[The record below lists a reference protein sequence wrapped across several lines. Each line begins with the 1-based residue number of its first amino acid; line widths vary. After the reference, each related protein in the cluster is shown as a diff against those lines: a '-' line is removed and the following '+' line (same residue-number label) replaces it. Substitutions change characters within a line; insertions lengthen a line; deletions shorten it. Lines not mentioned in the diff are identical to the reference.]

1 MPFQGT
7 LVNVVAVLVGG
18 SLGLILGDRL
28 PDRFKTIILS
38 ALGLGT
44 LLIGIKLSVL
54 TDHIGLIIVALVA
67 GAVTGTLL
75 DLEGRLEGVGRR
87 LQARF
92 ARDSRTFVTG
102 FVSASLLFCVGPMTV
117 VGSIQDGTI
126 GDATLLY
133 AKSVL
138 DGFAALA
145 LAAGLGVGVLF
156 AALTVLIVQG
166 GITAAGAGLVDVTSS
181 VVINEMSATGGVLI
195 LGIGL
200 YLLDIKRLPLAN
212 FLPALVYIV
221 PLTWWAN

>member
-18 SLGLILGDRL
+18 SLGLILGDRM

-54 TDHIGLIIVALVA
+54 TEHIGLIIVALVA

>member
-54 TDHIGLIIVALVA
+54 TEHIGLVIVALVA

>member
-1 MPFQGT
+1 M
-7 LVNVVAVLVGG
+7 
-18 SLGLILGDRL
+18 

-54 TDHIGLIIVALVA
+54 TEHIGLIIVALVA

>member
-54 TDHIGLIIVALVA
+54 TEHIGLVIVALVA

-181 VVINEMSATGGVLI
+181 VVINEMSATGGALI

>member
-1 MPFQGT
+1 LPFQGT

-18 SLGLILGDRL
+18 SLGLILGDRM

-54 TDHIGLIIVALVA
+54 TEHIGLIIVALVA

>member
-54 TDHIGLIIVALVA
+54 TEHIGLVIVALVA

-166 GITAAGAGLVDVTSS
+166 GITAAGAGLADITSS

>member
-1 MPFQGT
+1 M
-7 LVNVVAVLVGG
+7 
-18 SLGLILGDRL
+18 
-28 PDRFKTIILS
+28 
-38 ALGLGT
+38 
-44 LLIGIKLSVL
+44 
-54 TDHIGLIIVALVA
+54 A

-92 ARDSRTFVTG
+92 AQDSRTFVTG

-212 FLPALVYIV
+212 LLPALVYIV

>member
-92 ARDSRTFVTG
+92 AQDSRTFVTG

>member
-18 SLGLILGDRL
+18 SLGLILGDRM

-54 TDHIGLIIVALVA
+54 TEHIGLIIVALVA

-181 VVINEMSATGGVLI
+181 VVIFEMSATVCVLI